1 VVIDAATRR
10 QVGGLFTCRDLG
22 PFELKGLPG
31 VVPAWHVLSAGATD
45 SRFEALRRT
54 TTPLIGREE
63 ELELLLRRWA
73 QAKTGKGR
81 VVLISGEAGMGKS
94 RLADTLAD
102 RIAAEPHIRLHYF
115 CSPYH
120 PDSALYPVITQM
132 ERAACFQ
139 HTDNS
144 AARLVKLQELL
155 AVTALQVDDMTLIAE
170 LHALSSADFATTL
183 DITPQRK
190 KDKTFEAL
198 LR

>member
-1 VVIDAATRR
+1 VRRSWSCFSAA
-10 QVGGLFTCRDLG
+10 G
-22 PFELKGLPG
+22 
-31 VVPAWHVLSAGATD
+31 
-45 SRFEALRRT
+45 
-54 TTPLIGREE
+54 
-63 ELELLLRRWA
+63 
-73 QAKTGKGR
+73 
-81 VVLISGEAGMGKS
+81 
-94 RLADTLAD
+94 
-102 RIAAEPHIRLHYF
+102 LHYF

>member
-73 QAKTGKGR
+73 ALFLLAIPPGQRALSGDHTNGAGGLLPAYGQFSGQARQIAGTTGR
-81 VVLISGEAGMGKS
+81 Y
-94 RLADTLAD
+94 RLAGRRHDAD
-102 RIAAEPHIRLHYF
+102 RRVARFVVSRFRHDAGYHAA
-115 CSPYH
+115 
-120 PDSALYPVITQM
+120 AQ
-132 ERAACFQ
+132 ERQ
-139 HTDNS
+139 DV
-144 AARLVKLQELL
+144 RG
-155 AVTALQVDDMTLIAE
+155 AVAVG
-170 LHALSSADFATTL
+170 
-183 DITPQRK
+183 
-190 KDKTFEAL
+190 
-198 LR
+198 